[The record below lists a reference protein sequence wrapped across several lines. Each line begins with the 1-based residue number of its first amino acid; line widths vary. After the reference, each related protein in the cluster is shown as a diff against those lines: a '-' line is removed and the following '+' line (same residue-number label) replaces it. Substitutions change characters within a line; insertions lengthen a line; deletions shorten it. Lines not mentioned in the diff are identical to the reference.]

1 MRQLTVKYQGQC
13 AKCGE
18 TLDIGKQAMYEKSMG
33 IFCIGCEPKDVEDI
47 RSFRQ
52 AKADRKADKY
62 VEWAEKRK
70 VEATA
75 RLNTYP
81 EVRHDWAFITQP
93 GRIPLRDRIN
103 KSDEIAFK
111 SLNKADE
118 MLERA
123 ESLRCVSVKGDK
135 ERARQKEREAN
146 LARFKVGDVV
156 DTIMFGK
163 GTILKFNKKT
173 AKIGNTGIS
182 GTGTFNVPIHW
193 LRPLSEV

>member
-13 AKCGE
+13 AKCGNA
-18 TLDIGKQAMYEKSMG
+18 LDIGNQAMYEKSMG
-33 IFCIGCEPKDVEDI
+33 IFCIGCEPKDVEEI
-47 RSFRQ
+47 RFFRQ
-52 AKADRKADKY
+52 AKADRKADNY

-70 VEATA
+70 VEAIA

-81 EVRHDWAFITQP
+81 EVRHDIAFLTQP
-93 GRIPLRDRIN
+93 GHIPMRERMY
-103 KSDEIAFK
+103 KSDEIAFR

-118 MLERA
+118 MLEKA
-123 ESLRCVSVKGDK
+123 ESIRCVSVKGDK
-135 ERARQKEREAN
+135 ERARQKEREEN

-173 AKIGNTGIS
+173 VKIGNCGVSQTA
-182 GTGTFNVPIHW
+182 TFNVPIHW
-193 LRPLSEV
+193 LRDIVES